1 MMNDMSIENL
11 QKRIKELEEENLQLK
26 HLVNDLQN
34 ELAIS
39 GKNYNS
45 DEPITISNYYLKKY
59 LSIHDDVYQ
68 RRLNKLEEQ
77 RQKLQNEY
85 DMIMK
90 QEEGMDVIAAH
101 NEASISRIKE
111 IDEEI
116 NNLYYELEKFKFE
129 FENDVKNVTQQETK
143 ITNDTLD
150 ILSRIYKL
158 FNGSSSNEAVLRE
171 FDHAM
176 ELLKKVI
183 YPINIQIITKKNE
196 LINRLDKL
204 NSLEQE
210 TKITIKTKTS
220 EKDSLEQAIQTISL
234 ETIDTMLDSL
244 ALELTK
250 VNKSKEELTELF
262 KMLKDQNLR
271 KVQDEIKHLQVLE
284 YTNKDIAYEMDKIME
299 KYEQELIT
307 VDTVSN
313 VQLKLT
319 MELSKLTT
327 RLSELEPLKKEYEQ
341 KHAEYSQVASI
352 LETASSNIKQ
362 LEEYVNLTA
371 KAINSNPNYSEIV
384 SRYEGYI
391 ATASLLKQEI
401 ENLTIKIKDLKEE
414 RRLKSFDPYA
424 KASIHK
430 ITDEIV
436 ESESLKQKYELDLEN
451 TNQEIQK
458 ISSAQQNLKLMNV
471 LKDKKAIEQKLP
483 ALYDQQKELNTIVSM
498 KYDELVKLE
507 ESVKE
512 YEDVAAK
519 IEEIKREID
528 SQ

>member
-158 FNGSSSNEAVLRE
+158 LNGSSSN
-171 FDHAM
+171 
-176 ELLKKVI
+176 
-183 YPINIQIITKKNE
+183 
-196 LINRLDKL
+196 
-204 NSLEQE
+204 
-210 TKITIKTKTS
+210 
-220 EKDSLEQAIQTISL
+220 
-234 ETIDTMLDSL
+234 
-244 ALELTK
+244 
-250 VNKSKEELTELF
+250 
-262 KMLKDQNLR
+262 
-271 KVQDEIKHLQVLE
+271 
-284 YTNKDIAYEMDKIME
+284 
-299 KYEQELIT
+299 
-307 VDTVSN
+307 
-313 VQLKLT
+313 
-319 MELSKLTT
+319 
-327 RLSELEPLKKEYEQ
+327 
-341 KHAEYSQVASI
+341 
-352 LETASSNIKQ
+352 
-362 LEEYVNLTA
+362 
-371 KAINSNPNYSEIV
+371 
-384 SRYEGYI
+384 
-391 ATASLLKQEI
+391 
-401 ENLTIKIKDLKEE
+401 
-414 RRLKSFDPYA
+414 
-424 KASIHK
+424 
-430 ITDEIV
+430 
-436 ESESLKQKYELDLEN
+436 
-451 TNQEIQK
+451 
-458 ISSAQQNLKLMNV
+458 
-471 LKDKKAIEQKLP
+471 
-483 ALYDQQKELNTIVSM
+483 
-498 KYDELVKLE
+498 
-507 ESVKE
+507 
-512 YEDVAAK
+512 
-519 IEEIKREID
+519 
-528 SQ
+528 

>member
-158 FNGSSSNEAVLRE
+158 LNGSSSNEAVLRE

-284 YTNKDIAYEMDKIME
+284 YTI
-299 KYEQELIT
+299 
-307 VDTVSN
+307 
-313 VQLKLT
+313 
-319 MELSKLTT
+319 
-327 RLSELEPLKKEYEQ
+327 
-341 KHAEYSQVASI
+341 
-352 LETASSNIKQ
+352 
-362 LEEYVNLTA
+362 
-371 KAINSNPNYSEIV
+371 
-384 SRYEGYI
+384 
-391 ATASLLKQEI
+391 
-401 ENLTIKIKDLKEE
+401 
-414 RRLKSFDPYA
+414 
-424 KASIHK
+424 
-430 ITDEIV
+430 
-436 ESESLKQKYELDLEN
+436 
-451 TNQEIQK
+451 
-458 ISSAQQNLKLMNV
+458 
-471 LKDKKAIEQKLP
+471 
-483 ALYDQQKELNTIVSM
+483 
-498 KYDELVKLE
+498 
-507 ESVKE
+507 
-512 YEDVAAK
+512 
-519 IEEIKREID
+519 
-528 SQ
+528 

>member
-1 MMNDMSIENL
+1 
-11 QKRIKELEEENLQLK
+11 
-26 HLVNDLQN
+26 
-34 ELAIS
+34 
-39 GKNYNS
+39 
-45 DEPITISNYYLKKY
+45 
-59 LSIHDDVYQ
+59 
-68 RRLNKLEEQ
+68 
-77 RQKLQNEY
+77 
-85 DMIMK
+85 
-90 QEEGMDVIAAH
+90 
-101 NEASISRIKE
+101 
-111 IDEEI
+111 
-116 NNLYYELEKFKFE
+116 
-129 FENDVKNVTQQETK
+129 
-143 ITNDTLD
+143 
-150 ILSRIYKL
+150 
-158 FNGSSSNEAVLRE
+158 
-171 FDHAM
+171 M

-244 ALELTK
+244 VLELTK

-341 KHAEYSQVASI
+341 KYAEYSQVASI

-528 SQ
+528 NQ